1 MAEQRAE
8 RRLAAILAADVVG
21 YSRLMESDEVG
32 TLDRLKAL
40 RREVFT
46 PMITEFGGRIFKI
59 TGDGAL
65 AEFASAVDA
74 VNSAV
79 AVQRALTE
87 RNATLPED
95 KRLELRIGASLGDVI
110 VEGGDLYGNGV
121 NVAARMEGLADPG
134 GICISG
140 NVYEHVSHSL
150 EMNFEDLG
158 EQSVKNIDQPVRC
171 YRVVMERS

>member
-1 MAEQRAE
+1 MAEERTE

-46 PMITEFGGRIFKI
+46 PTITEFGGRIFKI

-74 VNSAV
+74 VHSAV
-79 AVQRALTE
+79 AVQRTLAE
-87 RNATLPED
+87 RNATLPEE
-95 KRLELRIGASLGDVI
+95 KRPSCASALASAMSSWRGATFTATGSMSPHGWRGWPI
-110 VEGGDLYGNGV
+110 
-121 NVAARMEGLADPG
+121 
-134 GICISG
+134 
-140 NVYEHVSHSL
+140 
-150 EMNFEDLG
+150 
-158 EQSVKNIDQPVRC
+158 
-171 YRVVMERS
+171 RVVYAFQAMFTSTSLIQTT

>member
-1 MAEQRAE
+1 MVEKRAE

-21 YSRLMESDEVG
+21 YSRLMELDELG
-32 TLDRLKAL
+32 TLEGLKAL

-46 PMITEFGGRIFKI
+46 PTITEFGGRIFKF

-74 VNSAV
+74 VHSAV
-79 AVQRALTE
+79 AVQRTLAE

-140 NVYEHVSHSL
+140 NVYEHVIPSPT
-150 EMNFEDLG
+150 
-158 EQSVKNIDQPVRC
+158 DQDRC
-171 YRVVMERS
+171 AH